1 VGNPAVAPAEAA
13 ERAGDILAGL
23 APR

>member
-13 ERAGDILAGL
+13 ERAGEILAGL

>member
-1 VGNPAVAPAEAA
+1 VGNPAVAPGDAA
-13 ERAGDILAGL
+13 ERAGEILAGL